1 MNNYQILW
9 HLELLLIQQENVI
22 ILGLLI
28 ENFLTFIIDLKIL
41 FLSPKSNGYRA
52 LHTSVIG
59 PKNKKIEIQF
69 RSNVMDQIAE
79 YGVAAHWKYKDPKKI
94 KENDT
99 KEYKWMHDY

>member
-1 MNNYQILW
+1 MDI
-9 HLELLLIQQENVI
+9 EL
-22 ILGLLI
+22 
-28 ENFLTFIIDLKIL
+28 
-41 FLSPKSNGYRA
+41 

-79 YGVAAHWKYKDPKKI
+79 FGVAAHWKYKDPKKI

-99 KEYKWMHDY
+99 KEYKWMHELLDLMNQSIIKMN